1 MDVDIV
7 FDICCPWCY
16 VGCRRLD
23 QALAQRP
30 RITPRRV
37 WRPFLLNPDMP
48 DQGMPRSDYLGRKY
62 GNPHRIERMEGSVGT
77 AARSAGLEIDL
88 KAIERTPNTVLAH
101 RLIRLAAE
109 GTDRDR
115 LVGALFRGYFVEGLD
130 LGCQEVLLEVARR
143 CGLDPDPL
151 AQALQGEAELAQV
164 FSENARAH
172 RLGVNGVPCFIF
184 NRGLAI
190 SGAQEPEV
198 LGCLID
204 TALEAESE
212 ATLSLR
218 EG

>member
-23 QALAQRP
+23 QALAHRP
-30 RITPRRV
+30 GITPRRA

-48 DQGMPRSDYLGRKY
+48 AEGISRHDYLARKF
-62 GNPHRIERMEGSVGT
+62 GNPSRVERMESAVS
-77 AARSAGLEIDL
+77 AAAHGAGLEIDL
-88 KAIERTPNTVLAH
+88 AAIERTPNTVLAH
-101 RLIRLAAE
+101 RLIRLAPE
-109 GTDRDR
+109 GAPRDS
-115 LVGALFRGYFVEGLD
+115 LVGALFTAYFARGVD
-130 LGCQEVLLEVARR
+130 LGDRQRLLKVAEEV
-143 CGLDPDPL
+143 GLDPAPL
-151 AQALQGEAELAQV
+151 AQGLDGEAELAQV

-172 RLGVNGVPCFIF
+172 RLGVNGVPCFVF
-184 NRGLAI
+184 NQGLAI

-204 TALEAESE
+204 TALEAETE

-218 EG
+218 QT